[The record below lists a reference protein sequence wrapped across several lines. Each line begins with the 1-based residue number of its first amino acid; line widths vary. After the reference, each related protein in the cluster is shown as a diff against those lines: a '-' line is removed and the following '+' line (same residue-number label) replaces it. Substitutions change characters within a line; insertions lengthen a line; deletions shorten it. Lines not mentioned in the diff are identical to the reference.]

1 MARRHGTT
9 ATVNFGFSCIIE
21 GPFESALERVR
32 EALAAQGF
40 GIVSEIDVKGTFKK
54 KLDIDYRGYTILGAC
69 NPVLAKKAID
79 ALSEVGLLLP
89 CNVTVEEIEGGIKV
103 TAVNPDAML
112 SCMAGNEVITEVA
125 EDARPRLERAIAA
138 LA

>member
-1 MARRHGTT
+1 M
-9 ATVNFGFSCIIE
+9 NLGFSCVIE
-21 GPFESALERVR
+21 GPFESAIERVR

-40 GIVSEIDVKGTFKK
+40 GIVSEIDVQGTFKK
-54 KLDIDYRGYTILGAC
+54 KLDVDYRGYTILGAC

-79 ALSEVGLLLP
+79 ALPEVGLLLP
-89 CNVTVEEIEGGIKV
+89 CNVTVEEVEGGIKV

-112 SCMAGNEVITEVA
+112 AAMPGHPAIAEVA

-138 LA
+138 LAG